1 LPKICENRVERT
13 KKEGK
18 MDENHDK
25 PADKPAASMKAME
38 IVVAAL
44 LLIFGAVVMWDSRR
58 LGASWAEDGP
68 QAGYFPFYIGLLIV
82 IGCAINL
89 WRALGLKGDD
99 KPPFVMRGQLKM
111 VLAVMIPTAI
121 YVLLIAGIGP
131 VKGLGIYVSSVLFI
145 AWFMRRLG
153 RYSWLRIAPVSIGV
167 SVAFFM
173 LFEVWFKVPLPK
185 GPLEALLGFQ

>member
-1 LPKICENRVERT
+1 
-13 KKEGK
+13 
-18 MDENHDK
+18 MDEK
-25 PADKPAASMKAME
+25 QDKPAASMFAME
-38 IVVAAL
+38 VAVAAL
-44 LLIFGAVVMWDSRR
+44 LLIFGVVVMWDSRR

-68 QAGYFPFYIGLLIV
+68 QAGYFPFYIGLIIV
-82 IGCAINL
+82 IGCVINL
-89 WRALGLKGDD
+89 WRAFQLKGDD
-99 KPPFVMRGQLKM
+99 NGPFVMRGQLKM
-111 VLAVMIPTAI
+111 VLAVMVPTAI

-131 VKGLGIYVSSVLFI
+131 VKGLGIYVSSALFI

-153 RYSWLRIAPVSIGV
+153 KYSWVKIAPVSIGV